1 MLPRKTLRSLTKN
14 EHRCPGENTPFRY
27 CPLADEG
34 CFATI
39 RDYGLIRSTGRQ
51 RKSKCPT
58 TSKPSTSIF

>member
-14 EHRCPGENTPFRY
+14 EHRCSGENTPFRY

-39 RDYGLIRSTGRQ
+39 RDNGLIRRTGRQ
-51 RKSKCPT
+51 CTSKCRT
-58 TSKPSTSIF
+58 TSEPSTSIF